1 MLANFYGFLFRILL
15 PALAIT
21 IFLMNYNKFKK
32 IDSTQI
38 LYIYKFISILL
49 ILLLCTSVVLPQSL
63 VVVDRL
69 SLYLYPITIYVF
81 TRLPLIKLFNL
92 SSYSWRFIITVLI
105 SSYTIFW
112 LFFASHSPW
121 FVPYKSFLF

>member
-38 LYIYKFISILL
+38 LYIYQVISILL

-81 TRLPLIKLFNL
+81 SRLPLIKLFNL

-112 LFFASHSPW
+112 LLFASHSPW